1 MKHRRLWP
9 AVVLAVV
16 AAASCGGGSSTAAEG
31 GRATA
36 AGSTGAWATVATF
49 NGTGEHSQDTAP
61 FTLQDGKVRF
71 QFTVQPNS
79 TGPVPFLAQMFK
91 EGMPVS
97 PNELHRTSCA
107 SCDGEQIDDLGN
119 VRAGSYYLHV
129 ITSRPWTLTVQA
141 SK

>member
-1 MKHRRLWP
+1 MRIRRLWP
-9 AVVLAVV
+9 AAIV
-16 AAASCGGGSSTAAEG
+16 AIVAFASCGGASSSAAG
-31 GRATA
+31 GASAT
-36 AGSTGAWATVATF
+36 GSTGTWTTVVTF

-61 FTLQDGKVRF
+61 FQLPDGKARF
-71 QFTVQPNS
+71 LFTVQPNS
-79 TGPVPFLAQMFK
+79 TGPVPFLAQMFT
-91 EGMPVS
+91 EGTPVS

-107 SCDGEQIDDLGN
+107 SCSGEQTDDLGN